1 MNKEQFLENESS
13 LYCQLAKIKEVRG
26 KNGIFLPEV
35 GSEYQVGKGLMICGR
50 AARWSQDDYIYD
62 EYDTPS
68 MAQAQVERIFGAEE
82 QIEWAEKSRGC
93 REGYNTARS
102 PFWRVIREV
111 SSSPALYSEAWYK
124 HIIYNNLYRV
134 SADDRPTDS
143 FCRKQRKFCS
153 KLLVNEIEYFA
164 PKAVLCLT
172 GMCWAEEV
180 LEEAGISVEVS
191 RTIPWGNY
199 AVSVVESDMTT
210 FLISEHPQGKREK
223 PHVDAILEGLEDIMM
238 LR

>member
-13 LYCQLAKIKEVRG
+13 LYYQLADKIGKEARE

-50 AARWSQDDYIYD
+50 AARWSQDDYTHD
-62 EYDTPS
+62 EYLTS
-68 MAQAQVERIFGAEE
+68 SRARVERIFGAEE
-82 QIEWAEKSRGC
+82 QIEWAEKSRSC

-111 SSSPALYSEAWYK
+111 SLKKYSEADWYK

-143 FCRKQRKFCS
+143 FCYDQIEICS

-172 GMCWAEEV
+172 GMCWAKEV